1 MLFPVEEVLLEN
13 GNYYE
18 KRLIVIK
25 DGKLKF
31 YPVVKDRTMINDK
44 MIQLEIDCSTI
55 TKVMGKNYCGFF
67 TLLANC

>member
-1 MLFPVEEVLLEN
+1 MLFPVEQVLLEN

-18 KRLIVIK
+18 KRLVIIE

-31 YPVVKDRTMINDK
+31 YPVVKDRNMINDE

-55 TKVMGKNYCGFF
+55 TKVVGKSYAVS
-67 TLLANC
+67 LHY